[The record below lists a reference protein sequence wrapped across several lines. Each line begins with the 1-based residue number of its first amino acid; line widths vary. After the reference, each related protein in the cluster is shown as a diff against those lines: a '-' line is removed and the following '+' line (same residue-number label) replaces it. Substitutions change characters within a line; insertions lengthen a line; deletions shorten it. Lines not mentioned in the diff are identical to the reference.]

1 MSDREQLG
9 LPERARTAPAPR
21 RQPSREPWRAL
32 SALGNKLNRTSAA
45 LADLARL
52 HNSPASIAAQEKI
65 ATAVM
70 HELLAATDE
79 VWRNG
84 VAHGKWLNEQQVHD
98 AQDVINKLAPV
109 QHELWELTSRYSDL
123 QSKYAAA
130 KEQTVR
136 DIA

>member
-9 LPERARTAPAPR
+9 LRERARTAPAPR
-21 RQPSREPWRAL
+21 REPSREPWRAL
-32 SALGNKLNRTSAA
+32 EALGNMLTRTTTA

-52 HNSPASIAAQEKI
+52 HDSPVSMDA
-65 ATAVM
+65 
-70 HELLAATDE
+70 
-79 VWRNG
+79 
-84 VAHGKWLNEQQVHD
+84 QQVHD

-109 QHELWELTSRYSDL
+109 QQELWQLTSRYSDL
-123 QSKYAAA
+123 QQKYTAA